1 MKQKLYMLYI
11 KDIFSV
17 NREDGAIFESDQC
30 TMYYIN
36 YACPRGSL
44 MGEYTCKQYRFI
56 QKSLKWL
63 IGIFVQTLV
72 GSKLAVNKQINVIN
86 HLSVP

>member
-1 MKQKLYMLYI
+1 
-11 KDIFSV
+11 
-17 NREDGAIFESDQC
+17 
-30 TMYYIN
+30 
-36 YACPRGSL
+36 
-44 MGEYTCKQYRFI
+44 MGEYKQYRFI